1 MQNKIHILTILGIGI
16 YVIYSLINRF
26 AYEIPDGIALPIVIT
41 TMVMIVAGALIQQ
54 RKSRK

>member
-1 MQNKIHILTILGIGI
+1 MRNKIHILTILGIGI

-26 AYEIPDGIALPIVIT
+26 VYEIPDGIALPIVII

-54 RKSRK
+54 RKPRK